1 MSDLTGDSDYMLETF
16 LPRLIEECKKGG
28 KKGIYVINER
38 ELKKHR
44 DLFEMK
50 KEELAEAIETGALD
64 VYIFMSGDLDALGN
78 YDTPGPLRNAKKVG
92 SRDLNRIIH

>member
-1 MSDLTGDSDYMLETF
+1 MSNLTGDSDYMLETF

-28 KKGIYVINER
+28 KKGIYVINET

-50 KEELAEAIETGALD
+50 KEELAEAIEIGALD
-64 VYIFMSGDLDALGN
+64 VYIFSGDLDALGN
-78 YDTPGPLRNAKKVG
+78 YDAGGPLRNAKKVG